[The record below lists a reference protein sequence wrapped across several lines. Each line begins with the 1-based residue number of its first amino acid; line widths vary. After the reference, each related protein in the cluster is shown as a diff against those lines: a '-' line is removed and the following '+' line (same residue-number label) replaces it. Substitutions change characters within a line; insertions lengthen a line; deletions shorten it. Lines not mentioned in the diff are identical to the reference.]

1 MNSNSST
8 ENNQTG
14 ADKNFVEDT
23 ALKTTSYKETEEL
36 QPPVEIPYAEINKEI
51 LSNIIESF
59 ILREGTDYGANEIA
73 TDTKIKQVQRQI
85 EKGDVKIIFDPNTE
99 SVTLMNKRD
108 WLKVS
113 ALSSL

>member
-1 MNSNSST
+1 MNSGDST
-8 ENNQTG
+8 DNNQTNS
-14 ADKNFVEDT
+14 DKNFVESID
-23 ALKTTSYKETEEL
+23 LKATSYKEVAEL
-36 QPPVEIPYAEINKEI
+36 LPPVEILPSDINKDL

-73 TDTKIKQVQRQI
+73 TETKLKQIQKQI

-99 SVTLMNKRD
+99 SVTLMTKRD

-113 ALSSL
+113 S